1 MIRISSLSVSYTQPE
16 GKLLLVAF
24 HPIFPSKDI
33 LTYNIDFL
41 GDNLFG
47 VIRNPLSFPNLLI
60 RIDPLNEREHTFE
73 TRLEPEEGVRK

>member
-47 VIRNPLSFPNLLI
+47 VIRNPLSFPHLSEMIL
-60 RIDPLNEREHTFE
+60 LNEREYTFE
-73 TRLEPEEGVRK
+73 TSLELNLIFC